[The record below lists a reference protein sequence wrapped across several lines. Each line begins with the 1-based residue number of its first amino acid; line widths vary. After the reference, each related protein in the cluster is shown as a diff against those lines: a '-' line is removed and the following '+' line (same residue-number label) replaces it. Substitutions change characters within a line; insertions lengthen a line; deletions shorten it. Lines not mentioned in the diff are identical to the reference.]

1 MNAGYTGVREFI
13 ARNRLVTSGKGNLFC
28 SLCLIAITPAPL
40 KGGWNAQQNEQSG
53 IALEQVN
60 DFKKNCSNNIRLRD
74 KRNKIP
80 LRKDLQKCQMSENT
94 SSMSW
99 CDRGIEQKQ

>member
-1 MNAGYTGVREFI
+1 M
-13 ARNRLVTSGKGNLFC
+13 TSGKGNLFC
-28 SLCLIAITPAPL
+28 SLCLRALTTEPL
-40 KGGWNAQQNEQSG
+40 EGGLGAQQNEQSG
-53 IALEQVN
+53 NTLERVN
-60 DFKKNCSNNIRLRD
+60 DFKNCSDNIGLRD

-94 SSMSW
+94 SSMSG